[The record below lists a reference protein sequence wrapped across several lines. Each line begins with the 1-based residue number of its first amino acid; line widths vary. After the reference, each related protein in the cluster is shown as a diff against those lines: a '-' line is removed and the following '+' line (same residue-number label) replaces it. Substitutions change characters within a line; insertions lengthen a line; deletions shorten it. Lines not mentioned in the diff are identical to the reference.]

1 MTSASPK
8 PKKRTAFLSKQR
20 SAPST
25 MSKVGWKGLLQWPS
39 AMSLLRNNREQELS
53 SYSNNLHPSKER
65 IYVLKYKDADDALG
79 DDDASIQ
86 VWSSSSRDNAFSI
99 HGQSH
104 LSCRRSWSI
113 LYNMLPDRTLALGGE
128 PCPGCK
134 LSKECITVLFCA
146 NVGSFEKG
154 YLYII
159 GNSNCPRC
167 FQKRECHPVTYLP
180 TRQTERRGWHKKL
193 FASWLKRFDAAMV
206 VEIQWIILILDNCSA
221 QNAAKIE
228 CTQFEVPGSK
238 HHCQK
243 PASQSGCHC

>member
-104 LSCRRSWSI
+104 LSCRRSWSYYTTCFPTVLLHSEVSPVLAANSPRNVSRFCFVQTWAALKRDTCISSVIQIAPVASKRENAI
-113 LYNMLPDRTLALGGE
+113 LWPTYLQGKRKDVGGTRSYLPVGWKGSMLP
-128 PCPGCK
+128 
-134 LSKECITVLFCA
+134 
-146 NVGSFEKG
+146 
-154 YLYII
+154 
-159 GNSNCPRC
+159 
-167 FQKRECHPVTYLP
+167 
-180 TRQTERRGWHKKL
+180 W
-193 FASWLKRFDAAMV
+193 
-206 VEIQWIILILDNCSA
+206 
-221 QNAAKIE
+221 
-228 CTQFEVPGSK
+228 
-238 HHCQK
+238 
-243 PASQSGCHC
+243 